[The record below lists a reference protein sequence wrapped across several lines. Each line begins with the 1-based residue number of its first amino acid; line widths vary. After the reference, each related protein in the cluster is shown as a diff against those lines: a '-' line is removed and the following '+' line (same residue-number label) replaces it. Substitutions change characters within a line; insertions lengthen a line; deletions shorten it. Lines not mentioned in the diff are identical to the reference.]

1 MKHKRKKMYLEDV
14 IIHIQIDEH
23 DKIRDKV
30 EKANELLS
38 KAKLVDEK
46 AKSNKNNRLK
56 KNKTLSL
63 A

>member
-1 MKHKRKKMYLEDV
+1 MYPEDV

-30 EKANELLS
+30 KKANELLS
-38 KAKLVDEK
+38 KAKLVNEK

-63 A
+63 T

>member
-23 DKIRDKV
+23 DNIRDKV
-30 EKANELLS
+30 KKANEILS